1 MLQKTYIFIAKTYGY
16 TPIISNEKVLYGF
29 FGGKLKRN
37 NILTFKEKSQYKC
50 EVSQKNTQK
59 VLNLAKNKGGF

>member
-1 MLQKTYIFIAKTYGY
+1 MLQQTYIKIAKTYGF

-29 FGGKLKRN
+29 FGGKLKIK
-37 NILTFKEKSQYKC
+37 NILTFKEKPQYQC

-59 VLNLAKNKGGF
+59 VLNLAKK